1 MPKKRKVVKKMNEN
15 ENTIQP
21 QSRFRKELND
31 IIIDYLKI
39 VKPLAENYHKFDS
52 APQLRD
58 EFLPDIENK
67 LKNQNEISLEKLRTA
82 TNDYFERLEK
92 AYIISGNEVD
102 NEDLV
107 LLNPSVFKMT
117 QQEFDNIVEKHI
129 GNHTME
135 IALRSYAE
143 ATGLHVL
150 RCIYT
155 KEEKEKLAESV
166 YRNACSY
173 INNTT
178 PYFEID
184 SFMQTMAGMLFN
196 EANVLTE

>member
-1 MPKKRKVVKKMNEN
+1 MNEN

-31 IIIDYLKI
+31 IIIDYLEI

-58 EFLPDIENK
+58 EFLPDIQNK

-117 QQEFDNIVEKHI
+117 QQEFDNIVEKQ
-129 GNHTME
+129 
-135 IALRSYAE
+135 
-143 ATGLHVL
+143 
-150 RCIYT
+150 
-155 KEEKEKLAESV
+155 KLAENV
-166 YRNACSY
+166 YRNACNY
-173 INNTT
+173 INNIT

>member
-1 MPKKRKVVKKMNEN
+1 MNEN
-15 ENTIQP
+15 ENKEQV
-21 QSRFRKELND
+21 QSRYRKELNN
-31 IIIDYLKI
+31 IIVEYLEI

-58 EFLPDIENK
+58 EFLPDIQNK

-117 QQEFDNIVEKHI
+117 QQEFNNIVEKHI

-196 EANVLTE
+196 EANALTE

>member
-1 MPKKRKVVKKMNEN
+1 MNEN
-15 ENTIQP
+15 ENTEQV
-21 QSRFRKELND
+21 QSQYRKELND
-31 IIIDYLKI
+31 IIVEYLGI

-58 EFLPDIENK
+58 EFLPDIQNK

-82 TNDYFERLEK
+82 TNEYFERLEK
-92 AYIISGNEVD
+92 AYIISGSKAD
-102 NEDLV
+102 TEDLI

-117 QQEFDNIVEKHI
+117 QQEFNEIVEKHI

-143 ATGLHVL
+143 VTGLHVL
-150 RCIYT
+150 RRIYT
-155 KEEKEKLAESV
+155 KEEKEKLSESV

-173 INNTT
+173 IENTS

-184 SFMQTMAGMLFN
+184 SFIQTMAGTLFN

>member
-1 MPKKRKVVKKMNEN
+1 
-15 ENTIQP
+15 
-21 QSRFRKELND
+21 
-31 IIIDYLKI
+31 
-39 VKPLAENYHKFDS
+39 
-52 APQLRD
+52 
-58 EFLPDIENK
+58 
-67 LKNQNEISLEKLRTA
+67 
-82 TNDYFERLEK
+82 
-92 AYIISGNEVD
+92 
-102 NEDLV
+102 
-107 LLNPSVFKMT
+107 MT

-155 KEEKEKLAESV
+155 KEEKEKLAENV

>member
-1 MPKKRKVVKKMNEN
+1 MNEN
-15 ENTIQP
+15 ENTEQV
-21 QSRFRKELND
+21 QSQYRKELND
-31 IIIDYLKI
+31 IIVKYLEI
-39 VKPLAENYHKFDS
+39 VEPLVENYHKFDS
-52 APQLRD
+52 APQLRE
-58 EFLPDIENK
+58 EFLPDIQNK
-67 LKNQNEISLEKLRTA
+67 LKNQNEISLEKLRMA

-92 AYIISGNEVD
+92 AYIISGSKAD
-102 NEDLV
+102 TEDLM

-117 QQEFDNIVEKHI
+117 QQEFNNIVEKHI

-150 RCIYT
+150 RRIYT

-173 INNTT
+173 IENTS

-184 SFMQTMAGMLFN
+184 SFMQTMAGTLFN
-196 EANVLTE
+196 EANMLTE